1 MTDLQRL
8 LKKGENDLSEALGL
22 KPGAFLLTFCV
33 FCFIAW
39 KLGRESSLGG
49 EIRNNLSK

>member
-1 MTDLQRL
+1 MVTDLQRL

-33 FCFIAW
+33 FCFIVW
-39 KLGRESSLGG
+39 RLGESSLGG
-49 EIRNNLSK
+49 EIRNNLF